1 MDIDTT
7 LKVSLVI
14 GAIVAMGMLAWWLDF
29 LAR

>member
-7 LKVSLVI
+7 LKASLII
-14 GAIVAMGMLAWWLDF
+14 GAVVAVGTLIWWLDF